1 MTVIDMLKQDY
12 GLDNDQAAGLQ
23 AKLKEL
29 EAFFDKN
36 FEDSP
41 SFFKTF
47 YSKFE
52 ETIALYG
59 FEERNA
65 KQAEPLVSDLYLQ
78 GDFKIL
84 VSYIIPAYYQSGG
97 DSEVFSD
104 TYTQLMNSY

>member
-1 MTVIDMLKQDY
+1 MTVIDMLKQDH
-12 GLDNDQAAGLQ
+12 GLDNDQANSLQ
-23 AKLKEL
+23 AELKKL

-41 SFFKTF
+41 EFFQKF

-52 ETIALYG
+52 QMIAPYG
-59 FEERNA
+59 FEEGDA
-65 KQAEPLVSDLYLQ
+65 KQAEPLVSHLYLQ

-84 VSYIIPAYYQSGG
+84 VSYIIPAFYQSGE
-97 DSEVFSD
+97 DSEIFSD

>member
-52 ETIALYG
+52 ETIAPYG
-59 FEERNA
+59 FEKGDT
-65 KQAEPLVSDLYLQ
+65 KQIEALVNSLFLQ
-78 GDFKIL
+78 GNFKIL
-84 VSYIIPAYYQSGG
+84 LSYVIPAFYQSGG
-97 DSEVFSD
+97 DSDVFSE
-104 TYTQLMNSY
+104 TYTEMMNSY

>member
-52 ETIALYG
+52 
-59 FEERNA
+59 
-65 KQAEPLVSDLYLQ
+65 
-78 GDFKIL
+78 
-84 VSYIIPAYYQSGG
+84 
-97 DSEVFSD
+97 
-104 TYTQLMNSY
+104 